1 VEVDIDSLIMK
12 KVLDGVCEEL
22 GVCLWRF
29 ITKKRINKKTHIYVK
44 HVYRKGSK

>member
-29 ITKKRINKKTHIYVK
+29 ITKKGLIRRHIFM
-44 HVYRKGSK
+44 